1 MLMMLVLSCLLGH
14 AWCHSP
20 FACYVDAYSPNEA
33 ADGDIETIKDIACAH
48 QGCYVYR
55 IFGSK

>member
-1 MLMMLVLSCLLGH
+1 MMLVLSCLLGH

-33 ADGDIETIKDIACAH
+33 ADGDMETIKDIACAH